1 MLLSAALP
9 PSAVAI
15 VPPRVQREAIVPAFS
30 WDTLPVA
37 FHSSASGKPF
47 SAPQIKELARY
58 SMVTI
63 EKFQDLA
70 AVAPASTLT
79 RPYSDPGGLF
89 ECQNGSDL
97 GCCGCCAEDEIVAA
111 ARAIKAVNPHVVTIA
126 YMNAQ
131 ISYPWYRAAR
141 PLAANASWWLTD
153 ASHDGPASSTWKMY
167 DLSVAEAAQ
176 SWVDAATNLTAT
188 GVIDGVFAD
197 GCLKKEG
204 GPNMTP
210 SRIKKV
216 YDGKV
221 AMLRRLQAVLPGPIV
236 CGSSSSGGF
245 MHGLNAVQAENWGIV
260 HKGRTHYGSEEIP
273 MLRAAVKAGVIF
285 QAHGRWACGQ
295 TGQQPP
301 CCDATGPPCNCTT
314 TRPRYDDAAVQNEIA
329 AFLVAAGHLSYY
341 VCGSWEDTF
350 SSPLTTSTWLP
361 LYDLPLGAPLTDG
374 VLKNGVWRRSF
385 ASGTNATF
393 DTKTER
399 GTVLWGTKE
408 FLRPHRR

>member
-1 MLLSAALP
+1 MAT
-9 PSAVAI
+9 
-15 VPPRVQREAIVPAFS
+15 RTVPAFS
-30 WDTLPVA
+30 WDTIPVA
-37 FHSSASGKPF
+37 FHSSASGAPF
-47 SAPQIKELARY
+47 SAPQIEELARY

-63 EKFQDLA
+63 EKFQDLT
-70 AVAPASTLT
+70 AVAPASTLKF
-79 RPYSDPGGLF
+79 PYADAGGLF

-97 GCCGCCAEDEIVAA
+97 GRCGCCAEDEIVVA
-111 ARAIKAVNPHVVTIA
+111 ARAIKAINPHVVTIA

-141 PLAANASWWLTD
+141 AVAANVSWWLN

-176 SWVDAATNLTAT
+176 SWADAAMNLTAT

-197 GCLKKEG
+197 GCLNKEG
-204 GPNMTP
+204 GPHMSP
-210 SRIKKV
+210 SRSKKV

-221 AMLRRLQAVLPGPIV
+221 AMLRGLQAKLPGPIV
-236 CGSSSSGGF
+236 CGSTGEF

-260 HKGRTHYGSEEIP
+260 HKGRTHYASEEIP
-273 MLRAAVKAGVIF
+273 NLRAAAKAGVIF

-295 TGQQPP
+295 TGQQPA

-350 SSPLTTSTWLP
+350 SSPATSMWLP
-361 LYDLPLGAPLTDG
+361 LYDLPLGAPLADG
-374 VLKNGVWRRSF
+374 VLRNGIWSRSF

-399 GTVLWGTKE
+399 GAVEWATK
-408 FLRPHRR
+408 P